1 MQKPTEYKLEDS
13 NVENIGSAMDKAA
26 RQSAAVSECEWA
38 GAGQVIP
45 MHFTGERKH
54 MVIFH

>member
-38 GAGQVIP
+38 GAGQVIISLFP
-45 MHFTGERKH
+45 DQ
-54 MVIFH
+54 V